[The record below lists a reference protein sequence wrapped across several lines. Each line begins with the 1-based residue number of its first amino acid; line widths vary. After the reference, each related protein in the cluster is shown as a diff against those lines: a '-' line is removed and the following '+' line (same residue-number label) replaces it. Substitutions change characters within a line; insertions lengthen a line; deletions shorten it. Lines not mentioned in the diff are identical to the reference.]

1 MGKSFLQLSP
11 EEEIEVRSCLA
22 AIEIEE
28 RKREIEKKEKE
39 LQEKERLKQKA
50 MESQAGGRPTAANG
64 TAARP
69 LG

>member
-1 MGKSFLQLSP
+1 M
-11 EEEIEVRSCLA
+11 

-50 MESQAGGRPTAANG
+50 MESQAGGCPTAANG